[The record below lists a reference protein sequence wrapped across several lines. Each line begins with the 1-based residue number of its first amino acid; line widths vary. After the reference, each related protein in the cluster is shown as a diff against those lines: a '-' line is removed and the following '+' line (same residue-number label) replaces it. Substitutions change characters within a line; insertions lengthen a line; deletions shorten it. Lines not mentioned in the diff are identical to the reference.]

1 MTFSVKRFS
10 TCCHFSVIIQFT
22 PNFSLPFVVEHS
34 KLGILRFNGLVHQK
48 LLFCF
53 VSGPRLALARLLS
66 GKQHLLLVQWMYR
79 SARLQLFGLL
89 ISILSLC
96 LCWIFP
102 FTAVLCFSIELR
114 YLLFYFLFFMHSTPL
129 TILNYLQS
137 IQFDCLEA
145 RPISAQGHSEKS
157 SNCFRKLG
165 LIPSHRI
172 TPDAVARLMLIT
184 HGTETLTHLTL
195 LLCY

>member
-102 FTAVLCFSIELR
+102 FTAVLCFSINLGIFSYPFLCNSSFNNTELLSKNPVSPVSR
-114 YLLFYFLFFMHSTPL
+114 LFSAIEGSFFSFCVLRQLDLILPSQGRIPDRQPL
-129 TILNYLQS
+129 
-137 IQFDCLEA
+137 C
-145 RPISAQGHSEKS
+145 
-157 SNCFRKLG
+157 C
-165 LIPSHRI
+165 
-172 TPDAVARLMLIT
+172 LMLIT
-184 HGTETLTHLTL
+184 HATETLTHLIL
-195 LLCY
+195 PLCY